1 MTCFW
6 ICVNESRFE
15 FGEESAGDD
24 PVTDGKQL
32 VDRERRR
39 LAEERLGPWKGDL
52 LKLKN
57 PRNDNF

>member
-1 MTCFW
+1 MCFW

-39 LAEERLGPWKGDL
+39 LAEERYGRSSEVEKPWK
-52 LKLKN
+52 
-57 PRNDNF
+57 